1 MKRPGKKV
9 ATDRSFVVALS
20 RGLDVLRAF
29 RPNDGLLG
37 NQEIAARTNLPKPT
51 VSRLTYTLTKLGYL
65 TPVPRFEKY
74 QLAPSAMSLG
84 YAALA
89 NLGVRHLSEAYREEV
104 MRETGG
110 AVAVGGRDRL
120 SMIYFGQSR
129 NGLTL
134 GVQLDVGSRIPIAT
148 TAMGRAYIWALP
160 SDERAALLRE
170 LREHYGS
177 RWPRMRDGI
186 ERAGETV
193 AQLGFTISAGE
204 WQNDVHAVG
213 VALKLNDGTGPY
225 AFNCGAPAFRFTEDR
240 LRSDIGP
247 RLVAMVRN
255 IEAALGG
262 AGATIKKR
270 RKQKDESRRE
280 SCTCG
285 RGDQVA
291 FIVDDR
297 RPARTVLR
305 SNESAGPRR
314 MTQAQLAQE
323 QCPLLAV
330 RDVSVVFGGIIA
342 LNGVSF
348 DMHQG
353 QILGLIGPNGAGK
366 TTLFNCLSR
375 LYQPSSGDILMEG
388 VSILKRP
395 PHRIAEIGIGR
406 TFQNVALFPNLS
418 VLDNVRIGTHART
431 NSDIVSD
438 SLKLRLGPPRRSR
451 TQQARP

>member
-29 RPNDGLLG
+29 HPNDGLLG

-51 VSRLTYTLTKLGYL
+51 ISRLTYTLTKLGYL

-74 QLAPSAMSLG
+74 QLAPSAMALG

-89 NLGVRHLSEAYREEV
+89 NLGVRHLSEPYREEL

-110 AVAVGGRDRL
+110 AVAVGGRDRH

-129 NGLTL
+129 NGLARRAARRRFANTDRDHRDGTRLYL
-134 GVQLDVGSRIPIAT
+134 GAADE
-148 TAMGRAYIWALP
+148 
-160 SDERAALLRE
+160 ERASLLRE

-193 AQLGFTISAGE
+193 ARQGFTISAGE
-204 WQNDVHAVG
+204 WQDDVHAVG

-240 LRSDIGP
+240 LINDIGP

-262 AGATIKKR
+262 AAPKSKKEEN
-270 RKQKDESRRE
+270 KKLKA
-280 SCTCG
+280 G
-285 RGDQVA
+285 GKVA
-291 FIVDDR
+291 R
-297 RPARTVLR
+297 
-305 SNESAGPRR
+305 
-314 MTQAQLAQE
+314 
-323 QCPLLAV
+323 LLE
-330 RDVSVVFGGIIA
+330 GI
-342 LNGVSF
+342 N
-348 DMHQG
+348 
-353 QILGLIGPNGAGK
+353 
-366 TTLFNCLSR
+366 
-375 LYQPSSGDILMEG
+375 
-388 VSILKRP
+388 
-395 PHRIAEIGIGR
+395 
-406 TFQNVALFPNLS
+406 
-418 VLDNVRIGTHART
+418 
-431 NSDIVSD
+431 
-438 SLKLRLGPPRRSR
+438 
-451 TQQARP
+451 

>member
-1 MKRPGKKV
+1 MAATIGFGEFSISVSTSCRPGGFGGLPNSVMSAPAMKVRPSQVRTIAFTSGSAIARLMQSKMPPRTAALNAFTGGLSTVTMATTSRRSSLTTSFTGLSLDVLLLTNFALRNLIPHLDMEGYFEARRLSTSSAQQQAMKRPAKKV

-29 RPNDGLLG
+29 HPNDGLLG

-74 QLAPSAMSLG
+74 QLAPSAMALG

-104 MRETGG
+104 MHETGG

-160 SDERAALLRE
+160 EDERASLLRE

-193 AQLGFTISAGE
+193 AQYGFTISAGE
-204 WQNDVHAVG
+204 WQDDVHAVG

-240 LRSDIGP
+240 LRNDIGP

-262 AGATIKKR
+262 AAPQSKK
-270 RKQKDESRRE
+270 QESKKVKA
-280 SCTCG
+280 G
-285 RGDQVA
+285 GKVA
-291 FIVDDR
+291 R
-297 RPARTVLR
+297 
-305 SNESAGPRR
+305 
-314 MTQAQLAQE
+314 
-323 QCPLLAV
+323 
-330 RDVSVVFGGIIA
+330 VVEGI
-342 LNGVSF
+342 
-348 DMHQG
+348 
-353 QILGLIGPNGAGK
+353 
-366 TTLFNCLSR
+366 R
-375 LYQPSSGDILMEG
+375 
-388 VSILKRP
+388 
-395 PHRIAEIGIGR
+395 
-406 TFQNVALFPNLS
+406 
-418 VLDNVRIGTHART
+418 
-431 NSDIVSD
+431 
-438 SLKLRLGPPRRSR
+438 
-451 TQQARP
+451 